1 MEKENLNSQ
10 KTAENDDV
18 LLSRKKISEIEIGS
32 ATSASLFSMAL
43 HEVRQLDF
51 PGKDEKLLIT
61 RVPGGW
67 IYQTTFQTQKRLT
80 ATAVFVP
87 LNSEFSPA
95 CRG

>member
-67 IYQTTFQTQKRLT
+67 IYQTIFQKWERLT

-87 LNSEFSPA
+87 LNSEFSPS